1 MVPKPP
7 YDARSGMAHVVSR
20 NIEALVARRRTEDA
34 RRTAQERIA
43 DTVTRFAGS
52 MAFVWIHVVIYGL
65 WILINV
71 GRLPWLHI
79 PRFDPTFVV
88 LAMEASVEAI
98 FLSTFVLISQN
109 RMAARAEQRA
119 DLDLQ
124 VSLLAEHEVT
134 RLITLVAAMAQK
146 MGIAEA
152 NDPEL
157 AELAQDVAPENVLD
171 QMEAHAQKIDV

>member
-52 MAFVWIHVVIYGL
+52 MAFVWIHVIVYSL
-65 WILINV
+65 WILINL